1 VGMLKYAHRI
11 RDLQRELN
19 LPISK
24 FPELGLS

>member
-11 RDLQRELN
+11 RDLQKELN